1 MDKSYMTT
9 IQPINVPTKGIGNLF
24 QLTALNFPM
33 NPQSVT
39 FYWQVFTSEIIEDI
53 STPTNCIIDGNITM
67 DADTYSQWGNND
79 EFCIQWA
86 CNLLNFVI
94 V

>member
-1 MDKSYMTT
+1 MTT
-9 IQPINVPTKGIGNLF
+9 IQTITVPTKGNGNLF
-24 QLTALNFPM
+24 ELTALNFPM
-33 NPQSVT
+33 NPNSVT
-39 FYWQVFTSEIIEDI
+39 FYWQVFASEIIEDVL
-53 STPTNCIIDGNITM
+53 TPTTCIIDGNITM

>member
-1 MDKSYMTT
+1 MTT

-24 QLTALNFPM
+24 KLTALNFPM
-33 NPQSVT
+33 NPESVT
-39 FYWQVFTSEIIEDI
+39 FYWQVFASEIIDEVL
-53 STPTNCIIDGNITM
+53 TPTQCIIDGNITM
-67 DADTYSQWGNND
+67 DADTYSQWGNSD

>member
-1 MDKSYMTT
+1 MTT

-33 NPQSVT
+33 NPESVT
-39 FYWQVFTSEIIEDI
+39 FYWQVFASEIIEDVL
-53 STPTNCIIDGNITM
+53 TPTTCIIDGNITM
-67 DADTYSQWGNND
+67 DADTYSRWGNND

>member
-1 MDKSYMTT
+1 MTR
-9 IQPINVPTKGIGNLF
+9 IQPINVPSKGNGELF

-33 NPQSVT
+33 NPESVT
-39 FYWQVFTSEIIEDI
+39 FYWQVFASEIIEDVL
-53 STPTNCIIDGNITM
+53 TPTNCIIDGNITM

-86 CNLLNFVI
+86 CNLLNFAI